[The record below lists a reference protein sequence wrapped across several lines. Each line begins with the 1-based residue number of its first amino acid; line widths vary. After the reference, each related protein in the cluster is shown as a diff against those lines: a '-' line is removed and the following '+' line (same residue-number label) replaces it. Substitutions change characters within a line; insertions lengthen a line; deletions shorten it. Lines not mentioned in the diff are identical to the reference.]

1 VARDLYTLGTQVREE
16 VGHNNFS
23 TVVMSGYRRYRQF
36 WRTAAERR
44 RLICSKQP
52 AAGDKKDERIS
63 GPHGYR
69 AGDRVRVQGLV
80 SKPEYNGALGNV
92 DSLLDLFGMG
102 RIVVMLDSG
111 KELSLKAENLERSCF
126 CSAAFGKAALM
137 LCPTCEEVLLC
148 AACKTRHRCEDNT
161 GDIGISCQSMPDR
174 TVVVKSVVAKSPA
187 ALAGIQVGDIMISID
202 GVSMRDEA
210 GPLTGPVGSN
220 VTLTLGRPKLHTTT
234 GYKYKDGQLYV
245 AAEMT
250 NFTVSIRRGRAPKST
265 GAVCAAL
272 AGMPGITING
282 LVSQDKDTCVYEVE
296 KCLGSADGEESETAK
311 GLLICEDTG
320 QGMVPTKFLFNQPVF
335 GNPVVERGGRTPGTN
350 VVSTVT
356 CSIKSSAPADLKE
369 AEEEVDAAL
378 TELKACID
386 IHNRCTDRNVWKPM
400 GTMAKRI
407 KDVVGRVENVM
418 STCTFDEQHDDALT
432 RTPDN
437 SV

>member
-1 VARDLYTLGTQVREE
+1 
-16 VGHNNFS
+16 
-23 TVVMSGYRRYRQF
+23 
-36 WRTAAERR
+36 
-44 RLICSKQP
+44 
-52 AAGDKKDERIS
+52 
-63 GPHGYR
+63 
-69 AGDRVRVQGLV
+69 
-80 SKPEYNGALGNV
+80 
-92 DSLLDLFGMG
+92 
-102 RIVVMLDSG
+102 
-111 KELSLKAENLERSCF
+111 
-126 CSAAFGKAALM
+126 
-137 LCPTCEEVLLC
+137 
-148 AACKTRHRCEDNT
+148 
-161 GDIGISCQSMPDR
+161 MPDG
-174 TVVVKSVVAKSPA
+174 TVVVNSVVAKSPA
-187 ALAGIQVGDIMISID
+187 ALAGIQVGDIIISID

-245 AAEMT
+245 SAEMT

-320 QGMVPTKFLFNQPVF
+320 QGMVPTKFLFNQPVLR
-335 GNPVVERGGRTPGTN
+335 NPVVERGGRTPGTN
-350 VVSTVT
+350 VLSTVT
-356 CSIKSSAPADLKE
+356 CSIKSSAPADLKK

-418 STCTFDEQHDDALT
+418 SRCTFDEQHDDAHT